1 MKKAIFA
8 LLVLACIAGLS
19 SCTKKCYCKATLNG
33 EELAGKTIDND
44 SGKSCST
51 YNYKANVL
59 GQTVEFKCTMSL

>member
-8 LLVLACIAGLS
+8 LLVLACIAGMT

-44 SGKSCST
+44 SGKACST
-51 YNYKANVL
+51 DNYKATVL
-59 GQTVEFKCTMSL
+59 GQAVEFKCTMSL

>member
-8 LLVLACIAGLS
+8 LLVLACIAGMT

-44 SGKSCST
+44 SGKACST
-51 YNYKANVL
+51 YNYKATVL
-59 GQTVEFKCTMSL
+59 GQAVEFKCTMSL